1 MTIETINIGNYANDG
16 TGDDLRTAF
25 EKVNSNFDLL
35 DNRDVT
41 AGTNLGTGEQ
51 IFKQK
56 TGTTF
61 EFRSLVAG
69 ANITLT
75 SNGNTITIGGVGNL
89 EDETNPALG
98 GDLDLNGYNI
108 VGAGDIQATVYGI
121 DVREL
126 AASLG
131 NIDYGSF
138 TNPMFGVDFGNFI

>member
-25 EKVNSNFDLL
+25 EKVNGNFTLL

-51 IFKQK
+51 VFKQK
-56 TGTTF
+56 TNTVF

-69 ANITLT
+69 SNITLT
-75 SNGNTITIGGVGNL
+75 TDGNTITIGGVGNL
-89 EDETNPALG
+89 EDEASPALG

-108 VGAGDIQATVYGI
+108 IGTGDIQATVYGI
-121 DVREL
+121 DIREL

-138 TNPMFGVDFGNFI
+138 TNPTYGVDFGTFI